1 MQSSPL
7 PPSSDTTEKIFYINI
22 QDYFTLKNSELKDFI
37 LQKMSQFLFGKK
49 QNIEEIRL
57 VLNHFKFAYR
67 YIYFDLLEQIIITS
81 KN

>member
-1 MQSSPL
+1 MQTSPL
-7 PPSSDTTEKIFYINI
+7 SPSTDTTEKIFYINI

-49 QNIEEIRL
+49 KNIEEIRL

-67 YIYFDLLEQIIITS
+67 YIYFDLLEQIIKTS